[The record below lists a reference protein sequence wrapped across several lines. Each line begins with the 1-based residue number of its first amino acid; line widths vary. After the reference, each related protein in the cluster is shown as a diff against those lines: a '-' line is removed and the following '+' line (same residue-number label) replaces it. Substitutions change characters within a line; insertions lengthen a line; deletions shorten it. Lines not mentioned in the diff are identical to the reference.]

1 MWQLLGQAAKS
12 ATANATDYVSTVQA
26 KAQSIVAT
34 VQEEAVTLLNAM
46 GSARPGPVDEV
57 LGDDGEQRRRTPTCK
72 AVVTDARVCM
82 TQILFEELE
91 DYEAFLNHFQIDQ
104 ETEEI
109 TKVRRSGKDGGNDG
123 GSSIGIATMSRSW
136 QRTRL

>member
-57 LGDDGEQRRRTPTCK
+57 IDDGEYRLTP
-72 AVVTDARVCM
+72 
-82 TQILFEELE
+82 
-91 DYEAFLNHFQIDQ
+91 
-104 ETEEI
+104 
-109 TKVRRSGKDGGNDG
+109 
-123 GSSIGIATMSRSW
+123 
-136 QRTRL
+136 